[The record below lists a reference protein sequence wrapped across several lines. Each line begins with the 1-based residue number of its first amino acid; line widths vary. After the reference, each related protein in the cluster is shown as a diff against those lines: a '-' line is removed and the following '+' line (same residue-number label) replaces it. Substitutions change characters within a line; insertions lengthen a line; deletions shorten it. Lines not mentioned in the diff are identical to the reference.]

1 MFNQPQLA
9 QCLQHIAQSQP
20 ITLAYLFGSA
30 ALGQTTPLSDIDIA
44 LVVTDA
50 VSPNQRLHFEL
61 AIEDEIA
68 GQCGLSEVDVRVI
81 NEAPLMVKGQVVT
94 YGVLL
99 YARDQA
105 SRVDFETNTRMAY
118 FDFLPVAQMMQQAFF
133 QRLKEKG
140 IGNGCLS

>member
-20 ITLAYLFGSA
+20 IVLAYLFGSA
-30 ALGQTTPLSDIDIA
+30 ALGQTTPLSDVDIA

-94 YGVLL
+94 YGILL
-99 YARDQA
+99 FARDQA
-105 SRVDFETNTRMAY
+105 SRVDFETQTRMAY

-133 QRLKEKG
+133 QRLKEK
-140 IGNGCLS
+140 